1 MDKNNGIY
9 VRNMSTD
16 NGALKSVSFDAP
28 RGMVTGLIG
37 ENGAGKSTVMRT
49 LAGIIPYRGIAAIN
63 GADVSKSSKDR
74 RQRIGYVGGERSL
87 PDSLTLRMLGR
98 VLERTFD
105 EWDQGTFVKLTD
117 GFFLPDNK
125 PIGEFSTGMKA
136 KAAIAAALSH
146 GADTLLLDEPT
157 SGLDIAVRSD
167 VLGLIYDFMQ
177 DESHTVLITSH
188 ITSDLEK
195 LCDRIALI
203 ADGRIILEADKD
215 ELLER
220 YVAVRG
226 DVPGVKRVKV
236 LKRIYGEDVLAER
249 EGLPDGADAE
259 RVTLDE
265 LLMFFIKGEDAK

>member
-249 EGLPDGADAE
+249 DGLPAGVEAE
-259 RVTLDE
+259 RITLDE

>member
-49 LAGIIPYRGIAAIN
+49 LAGIIPHRGIAAIN

-117 GFFLPDNK
+117 RFFLPDNK
-125 PIGEFSTGMKA
+125 PICEFSTGMKA

-157 SGLDIAVRSD
+157 SGLDIAVRSE
-167 VLGLIYDFMQ
+167 VLELIYDFMQ

-195 LCDRIALI
+195 LCDRIAVI
-203 ADGRIILEADKD
+203 ADGRVVLEADKD

-249 EGLPDGADAE
+249 DGLPDGVEAE
-259 RVTLDE
+259 RITLDE
-265 LLMFFIKGEDAK
+265 LLMFFIKGEDA

>member
-49 LAGIIPYRGIAAIN
+49 LAGILPYRGIAAIN

-157 SGLDIAVRSD
+157 SGLDIAVRSE

-195 LCDRIALI
+195 LCDRIAVI
-203 ADGRIILEADKD
+203 ADGRVVLEADKD

-220 YVAVRG
+220 YVILHG
-226 DVPGVKRVKV
+226 DAPGAQRVKV

>member
-63 GADVSKSSKDR
+63 GAAVSKSSKDR
-74 RQRIGYVGGERSL
+74 RQRIGYVGGECSL

-105 EWDQGTFVKLTD
+105 RWDKGKFCRLTD
-117 GFFLPDNK
+117 GFGLPDNR

-157 SGLDIAVRSD
+157 SGLDIAVRSE

-195 LCDRIALI
+195 LCDRIAVI
-203 ADGRIILEADKD
+203 ADGRVVLEADKD

-220 YVAVRG
+220 YVILHG
-226 DVPGVKRVKV
+226 DAPGAQRVKV
-236 LKRIYGEDVLAER
+236 IKRIYGEDVLAER
-249 EGLPDGADAE
+249 EGLPDGVEAE
-259 RVTLDE
+259 RITLDE

>member
-249 EGLPDGADAE
+249 EGLPDGVDAE